1 VLVHR
6 QASLDLHTV
15 LAVLGVMVVVDQFI
29 SGLVL
34 LMIRIHNGPVSM
46 RDAVGVLAPSL
57 VMTAVSVAIAVGG
70 LMIIDQGAAG
80 VLIVAVTTATATML
94 YRGYLHM
101 RRRHAALELVHEFV
115 TGGTGAESIA
125 EAAHQLLDRVRNLLR
140 AGRVEMTIAETTEST
155 DSLPRTLTQFCA
167 DDGGFS
173 VHSGTG
179 QITDWAMLRA
189 LTQHQPLLA
198 PRNDRDP
205 AVVEWLA
212 QRGYRDAML
221 VDFPA
226 GGAIAGTITVIDRLG
241 DTATFTGDD
250 LALLQTLTGHL
261 AVAARSAQMVERLA
275 FDANHDALTG
285 LPNRAHLSRGI
296 AQHADDPH
304 GAAVLLLDLDRF
316 KEVND
321 ALGHAAGDR
330 LLCVVAER
338 LSGAVPTDATV
349 ARFGGDEFAV
359 HLPGCGDDEL
369 AARTVGDRIALALA
383 RPVSVE
389 GAQVSAEASIGI
401 AFAQPGAVT
410 STDLLRRADTAM
422 YAAKAGDSAGEPKI
436 AVYHEDMDRGRV
448 ENLAMLAEL
457 RSALREHPEQ
467 FRLLYQPQIDL
478 TTRQVVSAEALAR
491 WHHPTLGVVPPDR
504 FIPLLETSGLIDD
517 LMPIVLDSALRECR
531 RWHDRGVPISV
542 SVNLSARNAANLD
555 LPRQVSLALRRFGL
569 PPSSLII
576 EITESSLVSEHQ
588 QKVLIELAAQ
598 GVGISLDDFGTGYS
612 SLSYLQRLSVQEVK
626 IDRSFVSGLTE
637 TPEASRALIAG
648 VASLCSALQL
658 RVVAEG
664 AETDAIVDMLAELGC
679 DVVQGYAIAR
689 PMPASDFVD
698 WIRTPRPA
706 PLHVI
711 KAISS

>member
-1 VLVHR
+1 MTLRQWALTPRSRAQWLTLALTLALAAAAAGVTALDAGAPAVLDTNLPTWAMFVGLAAMFGIGERLPMFIEFRKQAHTITLSGPALALGTLLVPVPVVVCARLIGAGVALAHQRKAPAKLFYNVASFACEAALATAFVHVLVHQ
-6 QASLDLHTV
+6 QASLDLRTV

-29 SGLVL
+29 SALVL

-46 RDAVGVLAPSL
+46 RDTVGVLAPSL
-57 VMTAVSVAIAVGG
+57 VMTAVSVATAVGG

-80 VLIVAVTTATATML
+80 VLIVAVTTATAAML

-115 TGGTGAESIA
+115 TGGTGAESIT

-140 AGRVEMTIAETTEST
+140 AGRVEMTIAETADSA

-167 DDGGFS
+167 DDSGFS

-205 AVVEWLA
+205 AVVDWLA

-226 GGAIAGTITVIDRLG
+226 GSAIAGTITVIDRLG

-275 FDANHDALTG
+275 YDANHDALTG
-285 LPNRAHLSRGI
+285 LPNRTHLSRGI
-296 AQHADDPH
+296 AHRADDPH

-321 ALGHAAGDR
+321 ALGHAAGDL

-338 LSGAVPTDATV
+338 LSGAVPADATV

-359 HLPGCGDDEL
+359 HLPGYGDDEP

-401 AFAQPGAVT
+401 AFA
-410 STDLLRRADTAM
+410 RARL
-422 YAAKAGDSAGEPKI
+422 GD
-436 AVYHEDMDRGRV
+436 
-448 ENLAMLAEL
+448 
-457 RSALREHPEQ
+457 EH
-467 FRLLYQPQIDL
+467 
-478 TTRQVVSAEALAR
+478 
-491 WHHPTLGVVPPDR
+491 
-504 FIPLLETSGLIDD
+504 
-517 LMPIVLDSALRECR
+517 
-531 RWHDRGVPISV
+531 
-542 SVNLSARNAANLD
+542 
-555 LPRQVSLALRRFGL
+555 
-569 PPSSLII
+569 
-576 EITESSLVSEHQ
+576 
-588 QKVLIELAAQ
+588 
-598 GVGISLDDFGTGYS
+598 
-612 SLSYLQRLSVQEVK
+612 
-626 IDRSFVSGLTE
+626 
-637 TPEASRALIAG
+637 
-648 VASLCSALQL
+648 
-658 RVVAEG
+658 
-664 AETDAIVDMLAELGC
+664 
-679 DVVQGYAIAR
+679 
-689 PMPASDFVD
+689 
-698 WIRTPRPA
+698 RPA
-706 PLHVI
+706 APRRHRDVRGQGRRQRR
-711 KAISS
+711 